1 MIRLEESGPVI
12 LDSALSMGVN
22 TGREGIVSEG
32 KGIYLHQNIY
42 LYGIF
47 LVPILLPYM
56 QEQVLRSF
64 NCDA

>member
-12 LDSALSMGVN
+12 LDSSLSMGVN

-32 KGIYLHQNIY
+32 KGTIFAPKY

-47 LVPILLPYM
+47 SSTNTASLHA
-56 QEQVLRSF
+56 RTSTCF